1 MSHTVTAPAPPRLP
15 REPAAELRRPALPPH
30 VWILRKLT
38 SMRVALVALFVLAV
52 LTLAGILLNQAPSS
66 VTSNQAAYAEWLSSV
81 RPDYGGWTGIL
92 NALGLFSVFSSIWF
106 RGTVLFLSVSVLTC
120 SVRRFP
126 GLWRTATRPRMV
138 MTDAFFERAP
148 HTARI
153 VSEKDQGAALA
164 ALRTAFRKNGF
175 RVSTERDGEDI
186 HVCADRFRWG
196 PFGRIAAHVSF
207 VVILLGAVATG
218 TGGFRDESFAIPVG
232 DRMAVGHGTG
242 LAVEAKSFVDSYYP
256 SGPPRAY
263 ESQLVLYKNG
273 VPVHTQE
280 DRVNHPMRYD
290 GVTFYQSYFGPAV
303 VMRAQTSSGQVI
315 FNQGVALQYES
326 QDEKE
331 SIGRFELPQQGLK
344 VFVVSPRSGEIDPGI
359 PAGSTQLEVYDID
372 NETPAGIQV
381 LSQGKPATIAG
392 VRFTF
397 VREREFTGLIVAHD
411 PGATIVW
418 IGAALLV
425 LGLFTTFYFPHRRV
439 RAVLRPGAGGSEIG
453 IAAIERRHPAF
464 PGLFEHLVQDIRRAA
479 GQGAQ
484 PPREGGADA

>member
-1 MSHTVTAPAPPRLP
+1 MSHTVSASPDTRLS
-15 REPAAELRRPALPPH
+15 RQPAAELRRPRTPPH
-30 VWILRKLT
+30 LWIFRQLT
-38 SMRVALVALFVLAV
+38 SMRVALAMLSVLAL

-66 VTSNQAAYAEWLSSV
+66 VTGNQAAYSEWLASV
-81 RPDYGGWTGIL
+81 RPEYGGWTGIL

-106 RGTVLFLSVSVLTC
+106 KGTVVFLSVSVLTC
-120 SVRRFP
+120 SIRRFP

-138 MTDAFFERAP
+138 MTEAFFERAP
-148 HTARI
+148 HRARI
-153 VSEKDQGAALA
+153 VSEMDQGAALA
-164 ALRTAFRKNGF
+164 ALRAAFHKNGF
-175 RVSTERDGEDI
+175 RVSTERDGEDV

-218 TGGFRDESFAIPVG
+218 TGGFRDESFAIPIG
-232 DRMAVGHGTG
+232 DRVNVGHGTG
-242 LAVEAKSFVDSYYP
+242 LAVEAKSFIDSYYA
-256 SGPPRAY
+256 SGPPRSY

-280 DRVNHPMRYD
+280 DRVNHPIRYD

-303 VMRAQTSSGQVI
+303 VMRAQTGSGQVV
-315 FNQGVALQYES
+315 FDQGVALQYES
-326 QDEKE
+326 QNEKE
-331 SIGRFELPQQGLK
+331 RIGRFQLPQQGLK
-344 VFVVSPRSGEIDPGI
+344 VFVVSPQSGEIDPGI
-359 PAGSTQLEVYDID
+359 PPGSTQLEVYRTD

-381 LSQGKPATIAG
+381 LSQGRPATIGG
-392 VRFTF
+392 VQFTF

-439 RAVLRPGAGGSEIG
+439 RAVVRRGAGGSEIG

-464 PGLFEHLVQDIRRAA
+464 PGLFEHLVQDIRHAA
-479 GQGAQ
+479 SGAQ
-484 PPREGGADA
+484 PHMKGRANA